1 MINHAYFLHF
11 CGFFFLEMRFKKK
24 KSCQFVIISL
34 LHTEVNVWEFSR
46 KSAMWRIWLG
56 STMARG
62 KRKGKI
68 PAYYYDYDDH

>member
-1 MINHAYFLHF
+1 MINGAYFF
-11 CGFFFLEMRFKKK
+11 TFFFFLEMRFKK

-34 LHTEVNVWEFSR
+34 LNTEVNVWEFSR
-46 KSAMWRIWLG
+46 KSAMWRIWLE